1 MYKSPIEVTRLPI
14 RLEPD
19 PTRVITR
26 RFCPGDETR
35 IRGTIE
41 RILLISDEEVDEI
54 LDRLKQDFGR
64 RHRDGIETL
73 MEHYNSVRDL
83 VPHADDLSDRRKV
96 LIGAYFTM
104 EYAIES
110 AALFNPS
117 MVPAVAQDDP
127 SSGCTRF
134 FMSLRA
140 TGEGHLSSIVF
151 RQGIIDTACNIHVEP
166 ASPYTR
172 VLKVVEDQRFDKET
186 FFEKLIEMGGYTP
199 LGGSVLE
206 RLADSFTFHEL
217 SQALEQTRAQLDAP
231 ATLQETTHNMMTLA
245 RSNYEL
251 KIPDDA
257 DLSEIVIFPY
267 SENESHGLEDLRL
280 VMFTGDD
287 GSRRYYGTY
296 TAFNGHHI
304 VPQILEITPEATIQ
318 ITTMSGRYA
327 QNKGMAL
334 FPRKLHGRYVM
345 ISRLDGEN
353 LYIMESTNV
362 RFWNEAAILQKPRF
376 AWELMQIGNCG
387 SPMETDAGWLLLTH
401 GVGPMRQ
408 YFIGAT
414 LLDRDDPSKLI
425 GQTPEPLLVPVGEER
440 EGYVPNVVYSCGGM
454 VHNDRLIIPYA
465 MSDIASSFATVPL
478 QEVLDLLRG

>member
-1 MYKSPIEVTRLPI
+1 V
-14 RLEPD
+14 
-19 PTRVITR
+19 V
-26 RFCPGDETR
+26 
-35 IRGTIE
+35 
-41 RILLISDEEVDEI
+41 
-54 LDRLKQDFGR
+54 Q
-64 RHRDGIETL
+64 
-73 MEHYNSVRDL
+73 
-83 VPHADDLSDRRKV
+83 DDLSA
-96 LIGAYFTM
+96 G
-104 EYAIES
+104 S
-110 AALFNPS
+110 
-117 MVPAVAQDDP
+117 
-127 SSGCTRF
+127 TRF

-151 RQGIIDTACNIHVEP
+151 RRGVVDAACNVHIEP

-172 VLKVVEDQRFDKET
+172 VLRVVEDQQFDKET

-206 RLADSFTFHEL
+206 RLGETFTFHEL
-217 SQALEQTRAQLDAP
+217 SDALEQTRGTMDAP

-251 KIPDDA
+251 QIPDDA
-257 DLSEIVIFPY
+257 DMSEMVIVPY

-280 VMFTGDD
+280 VMFTDED
-287 GSRRYYGTY
+287 GSRRYFGTY

-304 VPQILEITPEATIQ
+304 VPQILEITPELTIQ

-334 FPRKLHGRYVM
+334 FPRKLGRRYVM

-353 LYIMESTNV
+353 LYIMESSNV
-362 RFWNEAAILQKPRF
+362 RFWNEAKILQKPKY

-387 SPMETDAGWLLLTH
+387 SPIETEAGWLLLTH

-414 LLDRDDPSKLI
+414 LLDLADPSRVI
-425 GQTPEPLLVPVGEER
+425 GQTAEPLLVPVGEER

-454 VHNDRLIIPYA
+454 IHNDRLIIPYA
-465 MSDIASSFATVPL
+465 MSDIASSFATMPL
-478 QEVLDLLRG
+478 GEVLELLTS